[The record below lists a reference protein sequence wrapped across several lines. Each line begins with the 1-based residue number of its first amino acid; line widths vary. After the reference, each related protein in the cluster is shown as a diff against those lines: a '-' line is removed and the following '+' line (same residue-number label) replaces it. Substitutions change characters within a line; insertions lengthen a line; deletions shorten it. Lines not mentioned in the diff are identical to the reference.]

1 MSDHDPNPTYRSR
14 ILRVLMHIE
23 EHLDGDL
30 SRDKLAS
37 VACFSPFHFHRLFA
51 TYTGETL
58 HKYIRR
64 LRLERALHQLAY
76 SDDSVINIALSAGF
90 ETHEAFT
97 RAFRQAFDMSPTE
110 WRSRVDDRS
119 PFLTLQARPSLTPP
133 PIGDLNMDVCI
144 EKLPAKRIAFLRHI
158 GPYTGVGEKF
168 QQLMAWAGPK
178 GLFGPQTQVL
188 GIYHDNPEVTDEQKL
203 RSDAAVT
210 APDHVTAEGDVQI
223 GEIAGGDYAIATHKG
238 SYAGLAECYRWL
250 YGVWL
255 PQSGRVPADAPC
267 FERYV
272 NNAAETAEQDLITE
286 IHLPLQ

>member
-1 MSDHDPNPTYRSR
+1 MSERKPTYRSR
-14 ILRVLMHIE
+14 ILRVLLYIE

-30 SRDKLAS
+30 SRDRLAA
-37 VACFSPFHFHRLFA
+37 VACFSSFHFHRLFTA
-51 TYTGETL
+51 FTGETL

-76 SDDSVINIALSAGF
+76 SEDTVVRIALGAGF
-90 ETHEAFT
+90 ETHEAFS

-110 WRSRVDDRS
+110 WRDRVDDRD
-119 PFLTLQARPSLTPP
+119 PFVVLQARPSLTPP
-133 PIGDLNMDVCI
+133 PIGDLNMDVRL

-158 GPYTGVGEKF
+158 GPYAGVGEKF
-168 QQLMAWAGPK
+168 QQLMVWAGPK
-178 GLFGPQTQVL
+178 GVFGPQTQVL

-210 APDHVTAEGDVQI
+210 VPDHIAAEGDIQI
-223 GEIAGGDYAIATHKG
+223 GEIAEGDYAIATHQG
-238 SYAGLAECYRWL
+238 AYTGLADCYRWL

-255 PQSGRVPADAPC
+255 PQSGRAPADAPC

-272 NNAAETAEQDLITE
+272 NNAADTPEQELLTE

>member
-1 MSDHDPNPTYRSR
+1 MSDPQPTYRGR
-14 ILRVLMHIE
+14 ILRVLLHIE

-30 SRDKLAS
+30 SRDRLAA
-37 VACFSPFHFHRLFA
+37 VACFSPFHFHRLFTA
-51 TYTGETL
+51 FTGETL

-64 LRLERALHQLAY
+64 LRLERALHRLAY
-76 SDDSVINIALSAGF
+76 SDDAVVNIALGAGF

-110 WRSRVDDRS
+110 WRSRVDDRD
-119 PFLTLQARPSLTPP
+119 PFVVLQARPTVNPP
-133 PIGDLNMDVCI
+133 SIGDLNMNVRI
-144 EKLPAKRIAFLRHI
+144 ENLPAKRIAFLRHI
-158 GPYTGVGEKF
+158 GPFAGVGEKF

-210 APDHVTAEGDVQI
+210 VHDGTTAEGDVQI
-223 GEIAGGDYAIATHKG
+223 GEIAGGDYAIATHRG
-238 SYAGLAECYRWL
+238 SYAGLAESYRWL

-272 NNAAETAEQDLITE
+272 NNAAETPEDELITE